1 MPGFANG
8 GRIGFLL
15 KQWMSDSGLYDH
27 RLRRVSGAARV
38 PANALCGHT
47 HVNVISGEIM
57 VCLSWRRLSLA
68 LVFLVLVSCTVTPP
82 PPPPA
87 LPPALTLPTPAADKG
102 PAIPFR
108 DPNVRGDVQLT
119 VEPFTDRTQLEACL
133 ALGQPVYGITLQNTN
148 VRMAPTLNACRVGRI
163 PRGTLVEITGMVTTT
178 NGLQIAAVPVTA
190 TSTSTT
196 TAVTDPI
203 TTTLAVTGAAVL
215 SLTAG
220 MTGFAGITNVLSTA
234 FTTALTSGITAT
246 ITATDAPSTTL
257 AAVTATIT
265 PTVTAELPGTIP
277 AVQPV
282 NQAEPTPLE
291 NILGYTEDI
300 QPIFERTC
308 IACHSGVVQQL
319 NLQVTTYE
327 GLMRGSLRGPV
338 VAPGDAQ
345 NSVLWQMISTG
356 KMPMI
361 GQLTLSE
368 KDAVRRW
375 IEEGARQQRPVPIAA
390 DALAAAN
397 APRDPDPAVATA
409 ITADLWL
416 TVAAENI
423 DSVPDSCAVPPAN
436 PQQVVSADLILPI
449 SCGLPPSEAQLQNL
463 LRALALVPTTAAAV
477 ATDAAGGGTDLA
489 VVVPNEESVAPDGE
503 SLAPDVEVVA
513 PAAAA
518 PPRAAAPQ
526 VGLQAAALG
535 LPAPSDGDGW
545 LTPRGGFCLDQH
557 LAQNDRGIT
566 ALTFAPDGRLFMAL
580 DSRIDGQPD
589 TNILYDAFHP
599 SRSIAIYDPNTRYTP
614 QEIMAESTRITGMA
628 YANGALFIS
637 RAGEVGWL
645 PDGGVYR
652 PLAGGF
658 AVNSQL
664 FHANN
669 GLVISGGY
677 VYVSAG
683 GVRDGYSDGPIEG
696 IGEAGA
702 QDVVSGGNR
711 FAARLLRAPLD
722 RLINE
727 FSINVFETAARGLR
741 NPYGVAVDPSG
752 RIWFTDNGATNVP
765 ENVSAGDEVNLFDPG
780 ATPPGTPEDAT
791 PYYGF
796 PLALT
801 SPQSWYTGPVVDL
814 LNTSAP
820 TGLTWAYGTIF
831 FGQYGRNPGLYRI
844 GRTASGVV
852 IAERVMLVWPLLA
865 TTTAPD
871 GALWIGTGGGGLY
884 RMTPGC

>member
-1 MPGFANG
+1 
-8 GRIGFLL
+8 
-15 KQWMSDSGLYDH
+15 
-27 RLRRVSGAARV
+27 V
-38 PANALCGHT
+38 
-47 HVNVISGEIM
+47 
-57 VCLSWRRLSLA
+57 
-68 LVFLVLVSCTVTPP
+68 
-82 PPPPA
+82 
-87 LPPALTLPTPAADKG
+87 ADNG

-108 DPNVRGDVQLT
+108 NPNLRGDVQLT

-148 VRMAPTLNACRVGRI
+148 VRMAPALNACRVGRI

-178 NGLQIAAVPVTA
+178 NALRVAVTPVTA
-190 TSTSTT
+190 TLTNTA
-196 TAVTDPI
+196 TAVTTPV
-203 TTTLAVTGAAVL
+203 TAALA
-215 SLTAG
+215 
-220 MTGFAGITNVLSTA
+220 MTGTVPLS
-234 FTTALTSGITAT
+234 LTSGITGLAGIT
-246 ITATDAPSTTL
+246 TAVTRDLTTALTTGITLPITATNALSPTL
-257 AAVTATIT
+257 AAMTATS
-265 PTVTAELPGTIP
+265 TATTAAALPETIP
-277 AVQPV
+277 AAQPV
-282 NQAEPTPLE
+282 NRAEPTPLE

-327 GLMRGSLRGPV
+327 GVMRGSLRGPV
-338 VAPGDAQ
+338 IIPGDAP

-375 IEEGARQQRPVPIAA
+375 IEEGARQQRPVPM
-390 DALAAAN
+390 AAARN
-397 APRDPDPAVATA
+397 ASAATA
-409 ITADLWL
+409 EGNKEDVTAPPAALWL
-416 TVAAENI
+416 TVAEESI
-423 DSVPDSCAVPPAN
+423 DPVPDSCAVPPAN
-436 PQQVVSADLILPI
+436 PQAVVSAELILPI

-463 LRALALVPTTAAAV
+463 LRALALVPTTSAAV
-477 ATDAAGGGTDLA
+477 ATDPAGTGGDVAA
-489 VVVPNEESVAPDGE
+489 VPPNGESVPPNGE
-503 SLAPDVEVVA
+503 TLAPDVEVVA
-513 PAAAA
+513 PAAVAA
-518 PPRAAAPQ
+518 PPRATAPQ

-535 LPAPSDGDGW
+535 LPAPSDSDGW
-545 LTPRGGFCLDQH
+545 LTPRGGFCIDQH
-557 LAQNDRGIT
+557 LAQNERGIT
-566 ALTFAPDGRLFMAL
+566 ALTFAPDGRLFLAL

-599 SRSIAIYDPNTRYTP
+599 SRSIAIYDPSSRYTP

-669 GLVISGGY
+669 GIVITGGY
-677 VYVSAG
+677 IYLSAG
-683 GVRDGYSDGPIEG
+683 GVRDGYSDGPITGISEG
-696 IGEAGA
+696 GA

-765 ENVSAGDEVNLFDPG
+765 ENVSAGDEVNVFDPG

-814 LNTSAP
+814 RNTSAP
-820 TGLTWAYGTIF
+820 TGVTWAYGTIF
-831 FGQYGRNPGLYRI
+831 FGQYGRNPGLYRL
-844 GRTASGVV
+844 GRTASGEV
-852 IAERVMLVWPLLA
+852 IAERVMLIWPLLA
-865 TTTAPD
+865 TATAPD

>member
-1 MPGFANG
+1 
-8 GRIGFLL
+8 
-15 KQWMSDSGLYDH
+15 
-27 RLRRVSGAARV
+27 
-38 PANALCGHT
+38 
-47 HVNVISGEIM
+47 M
-57 VCLSWRRLSLA
+57 VCLSWRRPYLA
-68 LVFLVLVSCTVTPP
+68 LVVLVLVSCTVTPP

-87 LPPALTLPTPAADKG
+87 LPPALTLPTPATNEG

-148 VRMAPTLNACRVGRI
+148 VRMAPTLNACRAGRI

-190 TSTSTT
+190 TSTSTASSTSTVT
-196 TAVTDPI
+196 TVTDPM
-203 TTTLAVTGAAVL
+203 TATLAATGTAVL

-220 MTGFAGITNVLSTA
+220 VTGFAGITNVRSAALTA
-234 FTTALTSGITAT
+234 ALTSGVTSTLTAT
-246 ITATDAPSTTL
+246 AAPTTTL
-257 AAVTATIT
+257 TAVTPPIT
-265 PTVTAELPGTIP
+265 PTVTAALPGTIP
-277 AVQPV
+277 AAQPV
-282 NQAEPTPLE
+282 SQAEPTPLE
-291 NILGYTEDI
+291 NILGYAEDI

-327 GLMRGSLRGPV
+327 GVMRGSLRGPV
-338 VAPGDAQ
+338 IVPGDAP

-390 DALAAAN
+390 N
-397 APRDPDPAVATA
+397 ATRAPAPAVAAAT
-409 ITADLWL
+409 TADLWL
-416 TVAAENI
+416 TVAEESI
-423 DSVPDSCAVPPAN
+423 DPVPDSCAVPPAN
-436 PQQVVSADLILPI
+436 PQPVVSADLILPI

-463 LRALALVPTTAAAV
+463 LRALALVPTPSAGVATAAASDGSDL
-477 ATDAAGGGTDLA
+477 TAA
-489 VVVPNEESVAPDGE
+489 VPNGESVPSNGE
-503 SLAPDVEVVA
+503 TLAPDVEVVA
-513 PAAAA
+513 PAAP
-518 PPRAAAPQ
+518 PPRASAPQ
-526 VGLQAAALG
+526 VGLQAAAFG
-535 LPAPSDGDGW
+535 LPAPSDSDGW

-566 ALTFAPDGRLFMAL
+566 ALTFAPDGRLFLAL

-589 TNILYDAFHP
+589 MNILYDAFHP

-702 QDVVSGGNR
+702 QNVVSGGNR
-711 FAARLLRAPLD
+711 FAARLVRAPLD

-765 ENVSAGDEVNLFDPG
+765 ENVSAGDEVNVFDPG
-780 ATPPGTPEDAT
+780 ATPPGTAEDAT

-831 FGQYGRNPGLYRI
+831 FGQYGRNPGLYRL
-844 GRTASGVV
+844 GRTASGEV

-865 TTTAPD
+865 TATAPD